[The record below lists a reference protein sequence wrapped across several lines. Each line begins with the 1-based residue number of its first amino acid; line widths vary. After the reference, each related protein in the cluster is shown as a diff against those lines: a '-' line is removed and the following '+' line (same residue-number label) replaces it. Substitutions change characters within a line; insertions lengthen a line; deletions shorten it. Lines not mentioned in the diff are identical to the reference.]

1 MVICTDWVRGFVTYA
16 NTEEVEDKVGDAEN
30 GKLRLMKQTNV
41 AGDWARYAQM
51 TREERLQA
59 FKRCTIEHPHL
70 LVAGQALHD
79 VIQEPG
85 GASLI
90 FVCGPAGV
98 GKTTLKNYVIEA
110 TETEMMFA
118 SLVDEEH
125 PILTMLARPPLN
137 ASFGWRDFLQ
147 SGLLAVKQLPD
158 QRMALHES
166 NDEEQTRVDWPK
178 ESRTK
183 RRAAEGIK
191 EDDLRLSLEAAIKR
205 CRPVAVIVDD
215 AQHLGKA
222 RGGLQLKNQVDC
234 IKSLADVTETI
245 FVLIG
250 TYELLPLRKLSAQLI
265 GRSLD
270 IHFPRYG
277 STEEELSQFRKVLST
292 FQAFLPFEAETDI
305 LLKHWEYC
313 YERSLGCVG
322 ILHHMLVRA
331 IHAALWADE
340 ETLSEKYLKRSAF
353 SEAACYEM
361 MHEAYAGER
370 EFAFS
375 YGDTGLRQMLGLK
388 PQVTSKWEITF
399 TPRRSSPLGEKRQA
413 LRDHME

>member
-1 MVICTDWVRGFVTYA
+1 
-16 NTEEVEDKVGDAEN
+16 
-30 GKLRLMKQTNV
+30 MKQTNTS
-41 AGDWARYAQM
+41 GDWARYVQM

-59 FKRCTIEHPHL
+59 FKRRTIEHPHL

-79 VIQEPG
+79 VIREPG

-98 GKTTLKNYVIEA
+98 GKTTLKNSVIEA
-110 TETEMMFA
+110 IETEMMFA

-147 SGLLAVKQLPD
+147 SGLLALKQLPD
-158 QRMALHES
+158 QRMALHAS
-166 NDEEQTRVDWPK
+166 NDEERTHVDWPK

-183 RRAAEGIK
+183 RRSAEGMK
-191 EDDLRLSLEAAIKR
+191 EDDLRLSLEAAFKR
-205 CRPVAVIVDD
+205 SLPVAVIVDD

-222 RGGLQLKNQVDC
+222 RGSQQLQNQMDC

-250 TYELLPLRKLSAQLI
+250 TYELLPLRRLSAQLI

-277 STEEELSQFRKVLST
+277 STEEELAQFRKVLRT
-292 FQAFLPFEAETDI
+292 FQVFLPFEEETDI

-322 ILHHMLVRA
+322 ILHNMLIRA
-331 IHAALWADE
+331 VHSALWADE
-340 ETLSEKYLKRSAF
+340 RALSEKYLKRSAL
-353 SEAACYEM
+353 SVADCYQM
-361 MHEAYAGER
+361 MQEIYEGER
-370 EFAFS
+370 EFV
-375 YGDTGLRQMLGLK
+375 L
-388 PQVTSKWEITF
+388 
-399 TPRRSSPLGEKRQA
+399 SP
-413 LRDHME
+413 